1 MEVFQYVIVKFMN
14 SCITI
19 SVSTEV
25 DYQFRGR
32 KTSVKKNW
40 RKWKFPQWKFSFWAE
55 LRFPYSV
62 KNVRRN
68 SVPSTKRKKTGKIPR
83 NSVWKCKRNSAGKI
97 PRSSVFGYHMEF
109 HYRLSYGIPY
119 QNIRQN
125 SVKILICTTWNDTCM
140 IFFFTTRMVW
150 K

>member
-1 MEVFQYVIVKFMN
+1 MVLFQLVFPRKSI
-14 SCITI
+14 I
-19 SVSTEV
+19 SSAEE
-25 DYQFRGR
+25 
-32 KTSVKKNW
+32 KLPSKKNW

-62 KNVRRN
+62 KNVRKN

-119 QNIRQN
+119 QNIRRN